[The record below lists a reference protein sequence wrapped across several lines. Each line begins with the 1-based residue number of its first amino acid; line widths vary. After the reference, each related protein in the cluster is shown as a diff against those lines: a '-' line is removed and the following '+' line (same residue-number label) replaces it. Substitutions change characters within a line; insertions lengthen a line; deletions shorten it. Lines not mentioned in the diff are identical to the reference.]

1 MTASPWISIGSAGR
15 YRRGQLA
22 LVRARNPAQAER
34 VAIAFDP
41 AALVADLGFLVRW
54 DVPSRD
60 RDAVLVVALREA
72 PTGRH
77 YDPERIVIWRTQPD
91 GRGVRAEL
99 TFASRMPLDRTFS
112 WGPIEILDRLGAA
125 NAFVSFG
132 GHLIGERVRPG
143 TAVVTLRS
151 DAPILRR
158 GGHSQRYDRI
168 AAEITAFFGRL
179 RAAIDVRPAFEA
191 RLAQATP
198 LERYAAF
205 LRHDAARL
213 ASSELVGEQ
222 YGPDARLVRA
232 EAERLRTSEPQAWVT
247 GGWLLAEVGA
257 AIH

>member
-1 MTASPWISIGSAGR
+1 MT
-15 YRRGQLA
+15 
-22 LVRARNPAQAER
+22 
-34 VAIAFDP
+34 IAFDP

-54 DVPSRD
+54 DVPAHD

-77 YDPERIVIWRTQPD
+77 YDPERIVVWRTGAK
-91 GRGVRAEL
+91 GRGQLADL
-99 TFASRMPLDRTFS
+99 AFTTPMPLHTSFS
-112 WGPIEILDRLGAA
+112 WGPIEIVDRLSVA
-125 NAFVSFG
+125 NTFVSFG
-132 GHLIGERVRPG
+132 GALTAERTSQD

-151 DAPILRR
+151 DAPIMRR

-191 RLAQATP
+191 RLASATP

-205 LRHDAARL
+205 LSHDAARL
-213 ASSELVGEQ
+213 ASSELVREH

-232 EAERLRTSEPQAWVT
+232 EAERLRTGEPQAWAA
-247 GGWLLAEVGA
+247 GGRLLAEVGA

>member
-1 MTASPWISIGSAGR
+1 M
-15 YRRGQLA
+15 
-22 LVRARNPAQAER
+22 
-34 VAIAFDP
+34 AIAFDP

-54 DVPSRD
+54 DVPARD
-60 RDAVLVVALREA
+60 RDAVLVVALRET
-72 PTGRH
+72 PTERH
-77 YDPERIVIWRTQPD
+77 YDPERIVIWRTGPD
-91 GRGVRAEL
+91 RRGVRAEL
-99 TFASRMPLDRTFS
+99 AFTNPMPLRMTFS
-112 WGPIEILDRLGAA
+112 WGPIEIIDRLGVA

-132 GHLIGERVRPG
+132 GHLVGERVRPG

-179 RAAIDVRPAFEA
+179 RAAIDARPALEA
-191 RLAQATP
+191 LLASATP

-205 LRHDAARL
+205 LRHDGARL
-213 ASSELVGEQ
+213 ASSELVREH

-232 EAERLRTSEPQAWVT
+232 EGERIRSQEPQAWA
-247 GGWLLAEVGA
+247 GGGRLLAEVGA